1 MIVLLNDYEL
11 LGRLLVEEAK
21 TRRKQTLQNEALNV
35 RNTKTKM
42 AKIQCMPC
50 KILNTS
56 VVKRKK
62 DVPTIR

>member
-1 MIVLLNDYEL
+1 MIVLLNDHEL

-35 RNTKTKM
+35 RNTKTEM

-50 KILNTS
+50 KILDNST
-56 VVKRKK
+56 VKRKK
-62 DVPTIR
+62 NVPTIR